1 MPIQQGKDIRR
12 IGTILLVG
20 MVAGAGVR
28 YIAAKAAER
37 AAADPQSRTL
47 IDWDLARK
55 VALRVSQTDEHP
67 AQDRALREAQYR
79 RMVERSE
86 PLIERYMNSR
96 LPEPFSRVKVMDRR
110 EWLEANFE
118 SFKHILDPIED
129 LYQDIAHR
137 HPTSSTMRMLNRQAV
152 GMQVGVLLGYLARRV
167 LGQYDLSLFSP
178 NPDVSGALYF
188 LEPNISA
195 VQKQLGVDD
204 EDFRLWITL
213 HETSHVFQFESFPWV
228 RGYFHE
234 LLGQFMGQVSNQ
246 LDSLSG
252 GVNILLDR
260 IMGRQSGD
268 HWMETLMTQEQ
279 RQVFDKLQALMSLV
293 EGYSNHIMNAIGS
306 EMLPSFEQIENRFK
320 QRQKNRTLF
329 EELFNRITG
338 MDLKLAQYRQG
349 EEFVDAVVAQR
360 DIAFMNRVWEKPDH
374 LPTMDEIRNPARWIT
389 RMSAVI

>member
-1 MPIQQGKDIRR
+1 MPIQRGNDIRR
-12 IGTILLVG
+12 LGTILLVSA
-20 MVAGAGVR
+20 VAGAGVR
-28 YIAAKAAER
+28 YVAAKAAER

-47 IDWDLARK
+47 IDWELARK
-55 VALRVSQTDEHP
+55 VAMRVSETDEHP
-67 AQDRALREAQYR
+67 VQNRALREAQYR

-96 LPEPFSRVKVMDRR
+96 LPEPFSRVQVMDRK

-118 SFKHILDPIED
+118 SFKHILEPIED
-129 LYQDIAHR
+129 LFEDISQR
-137 HPTSSTMRMLNRQAV
+137 TPNNPTMRMVNRQV
-152 GMQVGVLLGYLARRV
+152 IGLQMGVLLGYLARRV

-178 NPDVSGALYF
+178 DPDVLGALYF
-188 LEPNISA
+188 LEPNISN
-195 VQKQLGVDD
+195 VQRQLGVND

-213 HETSHVFQFESFPWV
+213 HETTHVFQFESFPWV

-246 LDSLSG
+246 LDTLSG
-252 GVNILLDR
+252 GLNILLDR
-260 IMGRQSGD
+260 LMGRQTGD
-268 HWMETLMTQEQ
+268 HWMETLMTPEQ

-293 EGYSNHIMNAIGS
+293 EGYSNHIMNVIGS
-306 EMLPSFEQIENRFK
+306 ELLPSFTQIEERFK

-360 DIAFMNRVWEKPDH
+360 GIDFMNKVWEKPDN
-374 LPTMDEIRNPARWIT
+374 LPSMDEIRNPQRWVARI
-389 RMSAVI
+389 AL

>member
-12 IGTILLVG
+12 IGTILLVSA
-20 MVAGAGVR
+20 VAGAGVR
-28 YIAAKAAER
+28 YVAAKAAER
-37 AAADPQSRTL
+37 AAADPQSRSL
-47 IDWDLARK
+47 VDWELAHK

-67 AQDRALREAQYR
+67 VQNRAQREAQYR
-79 RMVERSE
+79 LMVERSE

-96 LPEPFSRVKVMDRR
+96 LPEPFSRVQVMDRR

-118 SFKHILDPIED
+118 SFRHILDPIEN
-129 LYQDIAHR
+129 LYQNISQR
-137 HPTSSTMRMLNRQAV
+137 HPVSSTMRMLNRQAV

-195 VQKQLGVDD
+195 IQHQLGVDD
-204 EDFRLWITL
+204 EQFRLWITL

-228 RGYFHE
+228 RPYFHE
-234 LLGQFMGQVSNQ
+234 LLGQFLGQVSNQ

-252 GVNILLDR
+252 GLNVLLDR
-260 IMGRQSGD
+260 IMGRETGD
-268 HWMETLMTQEQ
+268 HWMQTLMTPEQ
-279 RQVFDKLQALMSLV
+279 RLVFDKLQALMSLV

-306 EMLPSFEQIENRFK
+306 ELLPSFKQIEDRFK
-320 QRQKNRTLF
+320 QRQKNRSLF

-338 MDLKLAQYRQG
+338 MDLKMAQYRQG
-349 EEFVDAVVAQR
+349 EEFVDAIVAQR
-360 DIAFMNRVWEKPDH
+360 GIAFMNQVWEKPDN
-374 LPTMDEIRNPARWIT
+374 LPNMDEIRDPALWIS
-389 RMSAVI
+389 RMS